1 MALQKQLEEQQLRLH
16 EELREKE
23 EDLKRLK
30 KKKEDVG
37 VELYGVQQQLARM
50 QVGVGVD
57 ADVVLLFLLVRD
69 DDDDDDV
76 A

>member
-50 QVGVGVD
+50 QVG
-57 ADVVLLFLLVRD
+57 
-69 DDDDDDV
+69 
-76 A
+76 